1 MVRLAMESP
10 GRRTARGEPRLD
22 AEHLDDEVPRR
33 ARERGG
39 REPDRDDEREAA
51 SRVNVNGVERAV
63 SMVAG
68 GALAAYALKRK
79 DIPGLL
85 LGVVGGMLVERG
97 VSGRCHVYGALGL
110 TSADEG
116 GHLPHR
122 VGGRPVQQHG
132 RAAVLD
138 ARQARRIERAVTVY
152 GRSREE
158 LYAFWRD
165 FGNLP
170 RIMEHLEGVQLIDD
184 RRSRWVVKGPG
195 GKQVSW
201 EAVIHN
207 EIPGELIAWKS
218 GEDADVPN
226 AGSVHF
232 TDAPGGRGTE
242 VRVVL
247 EYEPPAG
254 KLGVAVARL
263 FGEEPG
269 IQVREDLRRFK
280 QLVETGELPVSEIPG
295 QGPAVRDREF
305 NARTSNDERL
315 RASTP
320 KPGTP
325 HDPRHVPTPADEMRG
340 VNTTE
345 LTGDA
350 WR

>member
-10 GRRTARGEPRLD
+10 GRRSARGEPRVD
-22 AEHLDDEVPRR
+22 VEHLDDEVPRR
-33 ARERGG
+33 ARDRGG
-39 REPDRDDEREAA
+39 R
-51 SRVNVNGVERAV
+51 SGTNVNGVERVV
-63 SMVAG
+63 SVAAG

-79 DIPGLL
+79 DLTGLL
-85 LGVVGGMLVERG
+85 LGVVGGALVERG
-97 VSGRCHVYGALGL
+97 VSGHCHVYGALGL
-110 TSADEG
+110 TSTPDEIG
-116 GHLPHR
+116 GRRPHR
-122 VGGRPVQQHG
+122 SGERVVQQHG

-138 ARQARRIERAVTVY
+138 ASHARKVERAVTVF
-152 GRSREE
+152 GRSRDE

-170 RIMEHLEGVQLIDD
+170 RIMEHLEGVQIIDD
-184 RRSRWVVKGPG
+184 RRSRWVVKGPA
-195 GKQVSW
+195 GKHVSW

-232 TDAPGGRGTE
+232 KDAPGGRGTE

-280 QLVETGELPVSEIPG
+280 QLVESGELPVSEVPG
-295 QGPAVRDREF
+295 QGGRAREREF
-305 NARTSNDERL
+305 NARASNDEQV
-315 RASTP
+315 RASAP
-320 KPGTP
+320 AQTP
-325 HDPRHVPTPADEMRG
+325 HDPRHVPQPADEMRG
-340 VNTTE
+340 ANTTE
-345 LTGDA
+345 MSGDS

>member
-1 MVRLAMESP
+1 MRLATESP
-10 GRRTARGEPRLD
+10 GRRGARGGPR
-22 AEHLDDEVPRR
+22 DEV
-33 ARERGG
+33 
-39 REPDRDDEREAA
+39 EREAPRLA
-51 SRVNVNGVERAV
+51 RDRNGRERDAGDGTNVNGVERAV
-63 SMVAG
+63 SIVAG
-68 GALAAYALKRK
+68 GALAAWALKRK
-79 DIPGLL
+79 DLTGMVIGL
-85 LGVVGGMLVERG
+85 VGGALVERG
-97 VSGRCHVYGALGL
+97 VSGHCRVYGALGL
-110 TSADEG
+110 TSADEV

-122 VGGRPVQQHG
+122 ASDRPVQQHG

-138 ARQARRIERAVTVY
+138 ASEARKVERAVTVY

-170 RIMEHLEGVQLIDD
+170 RIMEHLEGVQIIDD
-184 RRSRWVVKGPG
+184 RRSRWVVRGPA
-195 GKQVSW
+195 GKLVSW

-218 GEDADVPN
+218 AEDADVPN

-247 EYEPPAG
+247 EYDPPAG
-254 KLGVAVARL
+254 KLGVAVAKL

-295 QGPAVRDREF
+295 QGAAAREREF
-305 NARTSNDERL
+305 NARASNDERL
-315 RASTP
+315 RASSP
-320 KPGTP
+320 RLAPP